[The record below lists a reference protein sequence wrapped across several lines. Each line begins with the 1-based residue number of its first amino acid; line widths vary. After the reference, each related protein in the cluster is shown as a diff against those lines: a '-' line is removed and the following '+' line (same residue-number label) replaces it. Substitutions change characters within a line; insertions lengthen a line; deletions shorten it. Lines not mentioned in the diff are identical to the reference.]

1 MWGADSTFFSLSPV
15 IFFFYN
21 RTKIGGS
28 FMIWFFLW
36 LINFHQ
42 RQLRIVWD
50 SEKWQ
55 NFHSTKKKEVM
66 IPPFSVFHSVT
77 SRFASVDDGFL
88 AVSISTVTFPNRH
101 FLYNILSMPVKPMW
115 TKFVSLSIIVPA
127 SFSKLFFRYGLMN
140 WFEKEMC
147 NFIMKNYRSS

>member
-1 MWGADSTFFSLSPV
+1 MRCWLYLFQSFPRN
-15 IFFFYN
+15 FFFYN

-88 AVSISTVTFPNRH
+88 GVSIQLLP
-101 FLYNILSMPVKPMW
+101 YIIILSNIRYHW
-115 TKFVSLSIIVPA
+115 KFDFMLICFILGH
-127 SFSKLFFRYGLMN
+127 FSCTSRS
-140 WFEKEMC
+140 KEFYYIYIT
-147 NFIMKNYRSS
+147 NTLTVG

>member
-1 MWGADSTFFSLSPV
+1 MRCWLYLFQSFPRN
-15 IFFFYN
+15 FFFYN

-101 FLYNILSMPVKPMW
+101 FLYNILSMPVKPMG
-115 TKFVSLSIIVPA
+115 TTVCQSVNHCPSFV
-127 SFSKLFFRYGLMN
+127 FQTFFPL
-140 WFEKEMC
+140 WFDELIWKR
-147 NFIMKNYRSS
+147 NV